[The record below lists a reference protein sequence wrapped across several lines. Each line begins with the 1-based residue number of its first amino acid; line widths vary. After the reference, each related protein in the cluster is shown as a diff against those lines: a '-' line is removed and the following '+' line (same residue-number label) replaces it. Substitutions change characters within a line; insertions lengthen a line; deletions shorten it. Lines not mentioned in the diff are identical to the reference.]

1 MSNQFYALRDEPFR
15 LLHLLEQRCRAVTQ
29 GVEATSERHEWVG
42 IAFRIGNEV
51 FLTSRADVREVI
63 GVLPSTRVPGTKVWL
78 RGLANLRSQL
88 LPIIDLSRFAGG
100 HEHRHNPQERL
111 LVVNHPK
118 IPAGLIVDEVIG
130 FRRFTE
136 TELFKGKTANSDYA
150 GLNQYVLGTCERNDN
165 VWSVLGLKKL
175 VESPEFLQASAAN

>member
-1 MSNQFYALRDEPFR
+1 MHSQFYELRDDPFR
-15 LLHLLEQRCRAVTQ
+15 LLQLLEQRCRAVTH
-29 GVEATSERHEWVG
+29 GSDAVTERREWVG

-51 FLTSRADVREVI
+51 FLTSRGDIREVI
-63 GVLPSTRVPGTKVWL
+63 STLPTTRVPGTKPWI

-88 LPIIDLSRFAGG
+88 LPVIDLGQFVGG
-100 HEHRHNPQERL
+100 KEHKLSSQERM

-136 TELFKGKTANSDYA
+136 SELHKGKAVSTVFEN
-150 GLNQYVLGTCERNDN
+150 LNQFVLGTCERNESS
-165 VWSVLGLKKL
+165 WSVIGLKKL
-175 VESPEFLQASAAN
+175 VESSDFLHASATS